1 MEFPLRVAGPWLA
14 AHPRALGLSYSYT
27 LFSATKPAGLLGA
40 EIRSGDDS
48 QLIVSPVPAGMAGSL
63 LCL

>member
-27 LFSATKPAGLLGA
+27 LTAVDKPDGLLRA
-40 EIRSGDDS
+40 R
-48 QLIVSPVPAGMAGSL
+48 
-63 LCL
+63 